1 MKHPNAILRSDVAKQ
16 AVVNLTYF
24 IDESPWKVLATGKT
38 STLSST
44 AFALQDRI
52 MDIHLKNCSSR
63 KATPQHMTW
72 TIFSGMIQSNMQ
84 ISRTTSQ
91 SATAHKNLAESL
103 YNYGIKDQD
112 STLLVL

>member
-84 ISRTTSQ
+84 ISRITS
-91 SATAHKNLAESL
+91 
-103 YNYGIKDQD
+103 
-112 STLLVL
+112 